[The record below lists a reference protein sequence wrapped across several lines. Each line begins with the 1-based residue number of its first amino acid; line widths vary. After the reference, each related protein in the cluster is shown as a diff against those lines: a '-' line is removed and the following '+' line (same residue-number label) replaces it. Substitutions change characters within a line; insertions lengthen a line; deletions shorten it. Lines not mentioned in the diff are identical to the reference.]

1 MTYYDWQ
8 ITHSKVMSW
17 VSLTS
22 QNPDTPEELES
33 RLSVRIHRI
42 PVELL
47 HLTELEL
54 RKLYRTQ
61 TDFGRAF
68 MLELLRGLPTSQ
80 EVLWPSE
87 RRLCIY
93 STKNELGRTI
103 GS

>member
-47 HLTELEL
+47 HLTKLEL

-68 MLELLRGLPTSQ
+68 MLELL
-80 EVLWPSE
+80 LWPSE
-87 RRLCIY
+87 PRLCIY
-93 STKNELGRTI
+93 STKNELGWTI